1 MKNLRSFIRKI
12 VSEGMINP
20 NSGEI
25 LQNYA
30 LYAANDYDSPSSA
43 GVKIYILYN
52 KTEVA
57 ERLSDKETIIDM
69 FAPLIR
75 KTVTGKLVLGFN
87 DSGERWNWDDVRS
100 FFWEIIY
107 EHTYAIIKTKKND
120 IDCNGA
126 VQVVRA
132 AAKQG
137 HGPTLYDIVMSI
149 EPNGITSDRAQVSS
163 SAREVYRFYAEKR
176 PEIEKK
182 YLDGGMLTDITSDDC
197 YTYMTPKEMYKNS
210 LLRKAVYEAF
220 GDWLI
225 SYNREI
231 YQALDN
237 KGGFYD
243 VVDHFGGPDD
253 VIRYIIDSV
262 EFGEMYDEGELSE
275 LQTSWYEEKEEI
287 EKNLYK
293 LKPPAILEP
302 KEELNLSYN
311 TDYAVSAFNKL
322 TAAHDKFLDEMEMGL
337 YYMLQEI
344 YGREVPIDGMITD
357 LKPSFWEN
365 ILSDFFHAHYNGG
378 K

>member
-12 VSEGMINP
+12 VSEGMVNP

-30 LYAANDYDSPSSA
+30 LYAANDYDSPSSN
-43 GVKIYILYN
+43 GIKIYVLYN

-57 ERLSDKETIIDM
+57 ERLSDKETIKDM
-69 FAPLIR
+69 FKPMIR
-75 KTVTGKLVLGFN
+75 KTITGRTETAFTN
-87 DSGERWNWDDVRS
+87 DNIGHVRY
-100 FFWEIIY
+100 FFSELIY
-107 EHTYAIIKTKKND
+107 EHTYAIIKTKKNND
-120 IDCNGA
+120 PCNGA

-137 HGPTLYDIVMSI
+137 LGPTLYDIVMSV

-210 LLRKAVYEAF
+210 LLRKAAYEAF

-225 SYNREI
+225 SYDREI

-293 LKPPAILEP
+293 LKPPAVLEP

-344 YGREVPIDGMITD
+344 YDREVPIDGMITD
-357 LKPSFWEN
+357 LKLKFWHH
-365 ILSDFFHAHYNGG
+365 ILLDFFHAKYDGG

>member
-1 MKNLRSFIRKI
+1 MEQLRNFIRNI
-12 VSEGMINP
+12 VSEGMISP
-20 NSGEI
+20 TSGEI
-25 LQNYA
+25 LQDYA
-30 LYAANDYDSPSSA
+30 LYAAPDDSFPTTA
-43 GVKIYILYN
+43 GVKVYVLYN
-52 KTEVA
+52 KREIA

-69 FAPLIR
+69 FRPLIR
-75 KTVTGKLVLGFN
+75 KTVTGKLELGFD

-100 FFWEIIY
+100 FFSELVY
-107 EHTYAIIKTKKND
+107 EHTYAVIQTKKNND
-120 IDCNGA
+120 PCNGA
-126 VQVVRA
+126 VQVVRS

-163 SAREVYRFYAEKR
+163 SAKEVYRFYAEKR

-197 YTYMTPKEMYKNS
+197 YTYMTPKESYKNS
-210 LLRKAVYEAF
+210 LLRKAAYEAF

-225 SYNREI
+225 NYNREI

-237 KGGFYD
+237 KGGFLD

-253 VIRYIIDSV
+253 VIRYMIDSV

-275 LQTSWYEEKEEI
+275 LQTSWYEDKPEI

-293 LKPPAILEP
+293 LKPPAVLEP

-311 TDYAVSAFNKL
+311 TDYAVSAFNTL
-322 TAAHDKFLDEMEMGL
+322 TAAHDKFLHETEMGL
-337 YYMLQEI
+337 YYKLLDI
-344 YGREVPIDGMITD
+344 YDREVPIDDLITD
-357 LKPSFWEN
+357 LKPRFWQN
-365 ILSDFFHAHYNGG
+365 ILLDYFHARYTGG